1 MGMDGGGGGKLPYS
15 YAGVGHGDGKLVKSF
30 SRVEPRKFGMGLVA
44 GFLLVTCAYFS
55 TAKFDA
61 IHIAMMSPIS
71 KDAAGIGSLVSGA
84 ADTSNSKQELDLGV
98 QDRNALSK
106 EGSKAEVLE
115 KDDGNTS
122 PSGTDSGRNAPLEE
136 TFVGDSGDG
145 GGVGASSAAAN
156 PAAVGGGRD
165 EVPAKDDDA
174 TTAAVLPPV
183 SSEEAGNSTQE
194 SGGEKQSH
202 HQLTISS
209 QDKCVLFFC
218 CLFVSL
224 FWGRGGNAG
233 FTNEL
238 TDCSWSSGVLEDEEL
253 QVQDEIA
260 KPSSKKSNGSAAA
273 VPTSSGNGSS
283 ASVVHSDP
291 AVLPA
296 PVQQIPPTTKEVKAV
311 ADQQIPAV
319 PEVKQADSATP
330 AREWKPLCDL
340 TSNRR
345 IDWCEL
351 DGDVRVLGANA
362 SVTLVAPPGADERTF
377 REESWRIKP
386 YPRKADPNAMHKIR
400 VLTVQSVSSSE
411 PPAAPACTERHEVP
425 ALVFSD
431 RGYSGN
437 YFHAYTDVILPLFL
451 TARQYAG
458 EVMLLVT
465 DFQMW
470 WIGKYL
476 PVFKSISNYEPVD
489 LDNDP
494 RVRCFRHVQVGLTNH
509 DDFSIDPRRAPNGY
523 SMLDFT
529 KFMRTTYGLPRD
541 VAWPAVTA
549 GAATNATASSSK
561 PRLLLIARARTRR
574 FVNTEE
580 IVRGAEK
587 VGFEV
592 VVSEGEHEVAP
603 FAELANTCDAI
614 MGVHGAGLTN
624 MVFLPTGGVVI
635 QVVPL
640 GGLEFVA
647 SYFRGPSRDMGHRY
661 LEYRIT
667 PEESTLIDQFPR
679 DHVIFTD
686 PEGVKSK
693 GWDSLKGAYLDKQDV
708 RLNMKRFRPT
718 LKKAISHL
726 RKAKAN

>member
-1 MGMDGGGGGKLPYS
+1 MGMDGGGGKLPYS
-15 YAGVGHGDGKLVKSF
+15 YAGVGHQDGKLVKSF

-61 IHIAMMSPIS
+61 IHIAMTVNPIS
-71 KDAAGIGSLVSGA
+71 TDAAGIGSPATAA
-84 ADTSNSKQELDLGV
+84 ADTSKQQLDLGV

-106 EGSKAEVLE
+106 AGSRAEVLE
-115 KDDGNTS
+115 KDDGNAS
-122 PSGTDSGRNAPLEE
+122 SSGPDSGRNAPLEDTRRDG
-136 TFVGDSGDG
+136 TFVGDSGDA
-145 GGVGASSAAAN
+145 GGVDASSAAAAN
-156 PAAVGGGRD
+156 PAGKG

-174 TTAAVLPPV
+174 TAAVLPPV
-183 SSEEAGNSTQE
+183 SSEEAANSTQE
-194 SGGEKQSH
+194 SG
-202 HQLTISS
+202 
-209 QDKCVLFFC
+209 
-218 CLFVSL
+218 
-224 FWGRGGNAG
+224 
-233 FTNEL
+233 
-238 TDCSWSSGVLEDEEL
+238 VLEDQEL
-253 QVQDEIA
+253 QFQEAVAE
-260 KPSSKKSNGSAAA
+260 PPSKKSDDSAAA
-273 VPTSSGNGSS
+273 AAGSGNGSS
-283 ASVVHSDP
+283 PSVVHSDR
-291 AVLPA
+291 AILPA
-296 PVQQIPPTTKEVKAV
+296 PVQQIPPTAQEVKAL
-311 ADQQIPAV
+311 ADQQISAV
-319 PEVKQADSATP
+319 PEVKQADSETP

-362 SVTLVAPPGADERTF
+362 SITLVAPPGADDRTF

-386 YPRKADPNAMHKIR
+386 YPRKADPNAMRFIR
-400 VLTVQSVSSSE
+400 EVTVQSVSGE
-411 PPAAPACTERHEVP
+411 APACTDRHDVP

-431 RGYSGN
+431 RGYAGN

-458 EVMLLVT
+458 EVLLLVT
-465 DFQMW
+465 DLQMW
-470 WIGKYL
+470 WVGKFL
-476 PVFKSISNYEPVD
+476 PVFKSISNYDPID
-489 LDNDP
+489 LDHDP
-494 RVRCFRHVQVGLTNH
+494 RVHCFRHVQVGLTNH
-509 DDFSIDPRRAPNGY
+509 DDFSIDPSRAPNGY

-529 KFMRTTYGLPRD
+529 KFLRTTYGLPRD
-541 VAWPAVTA
+541 VAWPA
-549 GAATNATASSSK
+549 AAAAANATAGRSR

-574 FVNTEE
+574 FVNTDE

-603 FAELANTCDAI
+603 FAELANSCDAI

-624 MVFLPTGGVVI
+624 MVFVPTGGVVI

-647 SYFRGPSRDMGHRY
+647 GYFRGPSRDMGLRY

-667 PEESTLIDQFPR
+667 PEESTLIDQYPR

-686 PEGVKSK
+686 PEGVKKK
-693 GWDSLKGAYLDKQDV
+693 GWESLKGAYLDKQDV
-708 RLNMKRFRPT
+708 RLDMKRFRPT
-718 LKKAISHL
+718 LKKAIAHL
-726 RKAKAN
+726 RKASASAN

>member
-15 YAGVGHGDGKLVKSF
+15 YAGAGHSDGKLVKSF

-61 IHIAMMSPIS
+61 IHIAMISPIS

-84 ADTSNSKQELDLGV
+84 ADTSNSKQQLDLGV

-122 PSGTDSGRNAPLEE
+122 PSGTDSARNAPLEDTMRDE

-145 GGVGASSAAAN
+145 GGVGAS
-156 PAAVGGGRD
+156 PAAVVGGRD
-165 EVPAKDDDA
+165 EAPAKDDDA
-174 TTAAVLPPV
+174 TTTAVLPPV

-194 SGGEKQSH
+194 
-202 HQLTISS
+202 
-209 QDKCVLFFC
+209 
-218 CLFVSL
+218 
-224 FWGRGGNAG
+224 
-233 FTNEL
+233 
-238 TDCSWSSGVLEDEEL
+238 SGVLEDEEL

-273 VPTSSGNGSS
+273 AIPTNSGNGSS
-283 ASVVHSDP
+283 PSVVHSDP

-296 PVQQIPPTTKEVKAV
+296 PVQQIPPTTQEVKAV

-351 DGDVRVLGANA
+351 DGDVRVLGANG

-386 YPRKADPNAMHKIR
+386 YPRKADPNAMHHIR
-400 VLTVQSVSSSE
+400 VLTVQSVSGDV
-411 PPAAPACTERHEVP
+411 PACTERHDVP

-549 GAATNATASSSK
+549 GGASGNTTAAAKTR

-574 FVNTEE
+574 FVNTDE

-603 FAELANTCDAI
+603 FAEIANSCDAI

-624 MVFLPTGGVVI
+624 MVFVPTGGVVI

-647 SYFRGPSRDMGHRY
+647 SYFRGPSRDMGLRY

-667 PEESTLIDQFPR
+667 PEESTLIDQYPR

-693 GWDSLKGAYLDKQDV
+693 GWESLKGAYLDKQDV

-718 LKKAISHL
+718 LKKAIAHL
-726 RKAKAN
+726 RKAKAGGGSN

>member
-1 MGMDGGGGGKLPYS
+1 MGMDGGGGGGGGGGKLPYS
-15 YAGVGHGDGKLVKSF
+15 YAGVGHSDGKLVKSF

-84 ADTSNSKQELDLGV
+84 ADTSNSKQKLDLGV
-98 QDRNALSK
+98 QDRNVLSK

-145 GGVGASSAAAN
+145 GGVGASSTAAN
-156 PAAVGGGRD
+156 PTAVGGRG

-194 SGGEKQSH
+194 SG
-202 HQLTISS
+202 
-209 QDKCVLFFC
+209 
-218 CLFVSL
+218 
-224 FWGRGGNAG
+224 
-233 FTNEL
+233 
-238 TDCSWSSGVLEDEEL
+238 VLEDEEL
-253 QVQDEIA
+253 QVQEEIA
-260 KPSSKKSNGSAAA
+260 KPSSKK
-273 VPTSSGNGSS
+273 TNGSS
-283 ASVVHSDP
+283 AAAIPASGGNGGSTSVVHSDP

-351 DGDVRVLGANA
+351 DGDVRVLGANG

-400 VLTVQSVSSSE
+400 VLTVQSVSSGE
-411 PPAAPACTERHEVP
+411 PPACTERHDVP

-529 KFMRTTYGLPRD
+529 KFMRATYGLPRD
-541 VAWPAVTA
+541 VAWPA
-549 GAATNATASSSK
+549 GNATAPSSK

-693 GWDSLKGAYLDKQDV
+693 GWESLKGAYLDKQDV
-708 RLNMKRFRPT
+708 RLDMKRFRPT

-726 RKAKAN
+726 RKAKAV

>member
-1 MGMDGGGGGKLPYS
+1 MASSSRASAAWSRASSGWGSSPASSSSPAPTSPPPSSTPSTSPWSAPFPRTRLGLARWRPPPPTPPS
-15 YAGVGHGDGKLVKSF
+15 SNLV
-30 SRVEPRKFGMGLVA
+30 
-44 GFLLVTCAYFS
+44 
-55 TAKFDA
+55 
-61 IHIAMMSPIS
+61 
-71 KDAAGIGSLVSGA
+71 
-84 ADTSNSKQELDLGV
+84 NLGV
-98 QDRNALSK
+98 QQQDRNALSK
-106 EGSKAEVLE
+106 EGSRADVFD

-122 PSGTDSGRNAPLEE
+122 SSGPDSGRDAPLEDTRRDE
-136 TFVGDSGDG
+136 ASVGGSGDA
-145 GGVGASSAAAN
+145 GGVDASPAAAAN
-156 PAAVGGGRD
+156 PAGGG

-174 TTAAVLPPV
+174 TAAVLPPV
-183 SSEEAGNSTQE
+183 SLEEAANGTQE
-194 SGGEKQSH
+194 
-202 HQLTISS
+202 
-209 QDKCVLFFC
+209 
-218 CLFVSL
+218 
-224 FWGRGGNAG
+224 
-233 FTNEL
+233 
-238 TDCSWSSGVLEDEEL
+238 SGVLEDEEL
-253 QVQDEIA
+253 RFQEAVA
-260 KPSSKKSNGSAAA
+260 KPPSKKSNDSAAA
-273 VPTSSGNGSS
+273 GAT
-283 ASVVHSDP
+283 VVHSDP
-291 AVLPA
+291 AILPA
-296 PVQQIPPTTKEVKAV
+296 PVQQIPPATQEVKAL

-319 PEVKQADSATP
+319 SEIKQADSETP

-362 SVTLVAPPGADERTF
+362 SVTLVAPPGADGRAF

-386 YPRKADPNAMHKIR
+386 YPRKADPNAMRNVR
-400 VLTVQSVSSSE
+400 VVTVRSV
-411 PPAAPACTERHEVP
+411 AGGAPACTDQHDVP

-431 RGYSGN
+431 RGYTGN

-458 EVMLLVT
+458 EVLLLVT
-465 DFQMW
+465 DLQMW
-470 WIGKYL
+470 WVGKFL
-476 PVFKSISNYEPVD
+476 PVFKSISNYEVID
-489 LDNDP
+489 LDRDP
-494 RVRCFRHVQVGLTNH
+494 RVHCFRHVQVGLTNH

-541 VAWPAVTA
+541 VAWPA
-549 GAATNATASSSK
+549 AANATAGQSR

-574 FVNTEE
+574 FVNTDE

-603 FAELANTCDAI
+603 FAELANSCDAI

-624 MVFLPTGGVVI
+624 MVFVPTGGVVI

-647 SYFRGPSRDMGHRY
+647 GYFRGPSRDMGLRY

-667 PEESTLIDQFPR
+667 PEESTLIDQYPR
-679 DHVIFTD
+679 DHIIFTD

-693 GWDSLKGAYLDKQDV
+693 GWESLKGAYLDKQDV
-708 RLNMKRFRPT
+708 RLDMKRFRPT
-718 LKKAISHL
+718 LKKAIAHL
-726 RKAKAN
+726 RKAKADAN

>member
-1 MGMDGGGGGKLPYS
+1 MGMDGGGGKLPYS
-15 YAGVGHGDGKLVKSF
+15 YAGVGHSDGKLVKSF

-84 ADTSNSKQELDLGV
+84 ADTSNSKQKLDLGV
-98 QDRNALSK
+98 QDRNVLSK

-145 GGVGASSAAAN
+145 GGVGASSTAAN
-156 PAAVGGGRD
+156 PTAVGGRG

-194 SGGEKQSH
+194 SG
-202 HQLTISS
+202 
-209 QDKCVLFFC
+209 
-218 CLFVSL
+218 
-224 FWGRGGNAG
+224 
-233 FTNEL
+233 
-238 TDCSWSSGVLEDEEL
+238 VLEDEEL

-260 KPSSKKSNGSAAA
+260 KPSSKKSNGSSAAA
-273 VPTSSGNGSS
+273 IPASGGNGSS
-283 ASVVHSDP
+283 PSVVHSDP

-311 ADQQIPAV
+311 ADRQIPAV

-351 DGDVRVLGANA
+351 DGDVRVLGANG

-400 VLTVQSVSSSE
+400 VLTVQSVSSGE
-411 PPAAPACTERHEVP
+411 PPACTERHDVP

-529 KFMRTTYGLPRD
+529 KFMRATYGLPRD

-592 VVSEGEHEVAP
+592 AVSEGEHEVAP

-693 GWDSLKGAYLDKQDV
+693 GWESLKGAYLDKQDV
-708 RLNMKRFRPT
+708 RLDMKRFRPT

-726 RKAKAN
+726 RKAKAV